1 MTTAPSTPPPPDSTT
16 NGHLHGRI
24 EAVAATPP
32 SGGWVGLR
40 LEDGSER
47 RLSVPD
53 GVGELLRPGL
63 EVVLYHGPG
72 GGLAGWYVPD
82 QGIGFDL
89 RS

>member
-1 MTTAPSTPPPPDSTT
+1 MPPS
-16 NGHLHGRI
+16 GQQHGRI
-24 EAVAATPP
+24 ETVAALPP
-32 SGGWVGLR
+32 AGGWVGLR

-47 RLSVPD
+47 RLSVPE
-53 GVGELLRPGL
+53 GMCELLRPGL
-63 EVVLYHGPG
+63 EVVLYHRPG

>member
-1 MTTAPSTPPPPDSTT
+1 MSTAPSTPPPPDRAV
-16 NGHLHGRI
+16 NGHERGQI
-24 EAVAATPP
+24 EAVAVTPP
-32 SGGWVGLR
+32 VGGWMGLR

-53 GVGELLRPGL
+53 GMCELLRPGL
-63 EVVLYHGPG
+63 GVVLYHGAG

>member
-1 MTTAPSTPPPPDSTT
+1 MSTAPSTPPPSGTAL
-16 NGHLHGRI
+16 NGQERGQI
-24 EAVAATPP
+24 EAVAVTPP
-32 SGGWVGLR
+32 MGGWVGLR

-53 GVGELLRPGL
+53 GLCDLLRPGL
-63 EVVLYHGPG
+63 RVVLYHGDG

>member
-1 MTTAPSTPPPPDSTT
+1 MSTAPPTPQPSDSTT
-16 NGHLHGRI
+16 NGHQRGLI

-32 SGGWVGLR
+32 AGGWVGLR

-47 RLSVPD
+47 RLSVPEGAGD
-53 GVGELLRPGL
+53 LLHPGL
-63 EVVLYHGPG
+63 EVVLYHGAG
-72 GGLAGWYVPD
+72 GALAGWYVPD